1 VTPPEKHIFDD
12 KNRLRGRLTALVLF
26 ALTVAVFWIRSDV
39 ILNLARSIFEPSL
52 RESSAGSVSR
62 EVYFSARRN
71 VAVVF
76 HLVDD
81 GARKIRDTAVGNGGG
96 WLYQDFKRVAR
107 APSGARV
114 IFLSGSG
121 SYHHHTAMFISERS
135 PKPSVLYLIDAHPDA
150 RPSGRLDCGS
160 WVNYFDGGIVFLGGY
175 FGLTKETMRWL
186 SPELLTSG
194 RLDVYAAPS
203 AARSWGYVKAAV
215 STAAA
220 FRATARN
227 ATAAFRPDRVAGFFG
242 KPGAWVRWKS
252 TADFGATPPPA
263 VKDGGAACAHLSIDL
278 DVLAAE
284 HLHTGWGNGTLE
296 PRELTSLIAAIF
308 RRRPAPTSAD
318 ICGWSGDGEVPAAYR
333 QTALRLIELMSSSRP
348 NG

>member
-1 VTPPEKHIFDD
+1 M
-12 KNRLRGRLTALVLF
+12 
-26 ALTVAVFWIRSDV
+26 
-39 ILNLARSIFEPSL
+39 NLARSIFEPSP
-52 RESSAGSVSR
+52 RGASAGSVSR

-81 GARKIRDTAVGNGGG
+81 GARKIRDAAVGDGGG
-96 WLYQDFKRVAR
+96 WLYRDFKRVVR

-121 SYHHHTAMFISERS
+121 GYHHHTAMFMSEQR
-135 PKPSVLYLIDAHPDA
+135 PKPSALYLIDAHPDA

-160 WVNYFDGGIVFLGGY
+160 WVNYFDGGVVFLGGY

-203 AARSWGYVKAAV
+203 AARGRGYVKAAV
-215 STAAA
+215 SDAAA
-220 FRATARN
+220 RSAIER

-252 TADFGATPPPA
+252 VADFGATPPPRGG
-263 VKDGGAACAHLSIDL
+263 GGAAHLSIDL

-296 PRELTSLIAAIF
+296 PRELMSLLGAIF
-308 RRRPAPTSAD
+308 RRRPAATSAD
-318 ICGWSGDGEVPAAYR
+318 ICGWSGDGEVPAVYR
-333 QTALRLIELMSSSRP
+333 DTALELIKMMSQAAKQ
-348 NG
+348 